1 MITVLSIKE
10 DMILHPNYENSILNV
25 TATIL
30 KSYHAPSIYPSIKEL
45 KKVLDKNPKHL
56 ILVLLDGMGVN
67 IINRYLDKDD
77 FLRKNIKKTIT
88 SVFPPTTVAATN
100 AVLSGLP
107 PFCSGYLGWVQ
118 YFKKEKTN
126 QIVFLNQDFYDSSRK
141 FDEILRDKYLSYPTI
156 YEQIRMHSPNVNT
169 YELFPNFRL
178 NGFESFEKQVDQAI
192 EISKNDERNFSY
204 VYWTQPDFI
213 QHDFGTESDE
223 VKGIL
228 KSLNVQADRLAKEVD
243 HDTVIIMI
251 ADHGLTNVVGID
263 LFDDQKMMRLLRRK
277 PSMEPRATNFF
288 VKALMKKKFKKTF
301 NEKYGKEFQL
311 YSKDELLDSRLL
323 GYGIKHPLLDDFL
336 GDFVAISIGNKM
348 FNFKEH
354 SRFLGHHAGL
364 TKEEMEVPL
373 IIFNK
378 DKDNK

>member
-1 MITVLSIKE
+1 
-10 DMILHPNYENSILNV
+10 MILHPDYKNSILNV

-45 KKVLDKNPKHL
+45 EEILNYEPKHL

-107 PFCSGYLGWVQ
+107 PLSSGYLGWVQ
-118 YFKKEKTN
+118 YFKNEKTN
-126 QIVFLNQDFYDSSRK
+126 QIVFLNQDFYDINRK
-141 FDEILRDKYLSYPTI
+141 FDEILRDKYLKYPTI
-156 YEQIRMHSPNVNT
+156 YEQIETHSQSVKT
-169 YELFPNFRL
+169 YELFPNFRA
-178 NGFESFEKQVDQAI
+178 NGFDSFEKQVDRVI
-192 EISKNDERNFSY
+192 EITHKDERNFSY
-204 VYWTQPDFI
+204 IYWTQPDFI
-213 QHDFGTESDE
+213 QHDFGTESEE
-223 VKGIL
+223 VEKIL
-228 KSLNVQADRLAKEVD
+228 KSLNIQANRLSKEVAD
-243 HDTVIIMI
+243 DTVILII
-251 ADHGLTNVVGID
+251 ADHGLTNVIGID
-263 LFDDQKMMRLLRRK
+263 LFDDHSIMNMLKRK

-288 VKALMKKKFKKTF
+288 VKPLMKKKFRTLFDK
-301 NEKYGKEFQL
+301 KYGEEFKL
-311 YSKDELLDSRLL
+311 YSKRELLDSGLL
-323 GYGIKHPLLDDFL
+323 GYGVKHPLLDNFL
-336 GDFVAISIGNKM
+336 GDYVAISTGNKM

-373 IIFNK
+373 IIFK
-378 DKDNK
+378 KK